1 MNPTH
6 LSILLGVLALTG
18 AGILIIRG
26 YNAKGILF
34 TIGITLM
41 ILAYA
46 LGQDITKTPGGDP
59 VADLTNHI
67 YGLFESRGGG
77 LGMIIMILIGFS
89 AYMSHIGANDVVIRV
104 LYKPLRHIR
113 SPYILLAGGFLLGAL
128 MSLAINSATAL
139 GVFLMA
145 TLFPIMVRLGISAP
159 SAAAICSSTTL
170 VNLSPTAADLILAA
184 KKAEADLVHFSFE
197 IIIPMS
203 IVALICVAIAHYYW
217 QRYCDRRE
225 GLGQNTHDAL
235 ETAEATALKTD
246 APVYYFI
253 LPFLPIAGLFLYNGN
268 ILPEIKLGG
277 LVVLTILISALIE
290 YLRSMDARKV
300 YDGLEIC
307 YRGMAEG
314 FSSVVVLLVAA
325 GIFAHGLETIGF
337 VKALLGAIQ
346 GDSAATII
354 MLYHPRRRHRRR
366 LRQRRLLR
374 LRRTRPQTR
383 RTNGHQPRL
392 PHRAD
397 DASLEHWPGRIA
409 HLRRHRRCLWRG
421 QNLAAAAGQT
431 QRRPGTGRRY
441 RRRRLHHAVRAEN
454 NPVTAQ
460 RTHPK
465 PTTRHRVC
473 LPFESPGVS
482 RNVC

>member
-34 TIGITLM
+34 SIGITLM

-59 VADLTNHI
+59 VADLTNNI
-67 YGLFESRGGG
+67 YGLFENRGGG

-184 KKAEADLVHFSFE
+184 EKAEADFVHFSFE

-225 GLGQNTHDAL
+225 GLGQNAHDAL
-235 ETAEATALKTD
+235 EAAEATALKTD

-354 MLYHPRRRHRRR
+354 MLA
-366 LRQRRLLR
+366 LVVITLVV
-374 LRRTRPQTR
+374 
-383 RTNGHQPRL
+383 
-392 PHRAD
+392 A
-397 DASLEHWPGRIA
+397 IA
-409 HLRRHRRCLWRG
+409 AGSGNAAFFAFVELAPK
-421 QNLAAAAGQT
+421 LAAQMGINPAYLIAPMMQVSNIGRVVSPISGVIVAVSGAGKISPLLLVK
-431 QRRPGTGRRY
+431 RN
-441 RRRRLHHAVRAEN
+441 AVPAL
-454 NPVTAQ
+454 VGVIVVVAYTMLFV
-460 RTHPK
+460 PK
-465 PTTRHRVC
+465 ITP
-473 LPFESPGVS
+473 
-482 RNVC
+482 

>member
-34 TIGITLM
+34 SIGITLM

-67 YGLFESRGGG
+67 YGLFENRGGG

-104 LYKPLRHIR
+104 LYKPLRHVR
-113 SPYILLAGGFLLGAL
+113 SPYVLLVGGFILSAL
-128 MSLAINSATAL
+128 MSFAIHSATAL

-145 TLFPIMVRLGISAP
+145 TLFPIMVRLGISVP

-170 VNLSPTAADLILAA
+170 VNLAPTAADVILAA
-184 KKAEADLVHFSFE
+184 EKANADLITFSFKT
-197 IIIPMS
+197 IMPMS
-203 IVALICVAIAHYYW
+203 IVALFFVAIAHYYW

-225 GLGQNTHDAL
+225 GLGQNAHDAL
-235 ETAEATALKTD
+235 EAAEATALKTD

-253 LPFLPIAGLFLYNGN
+253 LPFLPIIGLFIYNGERM
-268 ILPEIKLGG
+268 PEIKLGG
-277 LVVLTILISALIE
+277 LVVLTILITALIE
-290 YLRSMDARKV
+290 FLRSLDARKT
-300 YDGLEIC
+300 YDGLEVC

-314 FSSVVVLLVAA
+314 FSGVVVLLVAA

-337 VKALLGAIQ
+337 VKALIDSVQGA
-346 GDSAATII
+346 GAANVV
-354 MLYHPRRRHRRR
+354 MLA
-366 LRQRRLLR
+366 LVVITLVV
-374 LRRTRPQTR
+374 
-383 RTNGHQPRL
+383 
-392 PHRAD
+392 A
-397 DASLEHWPGRIA
+397 IA
-409 HLRRHRRCLWRG
+409 AGSGNAAFFAFVELAPK
-421 QNLAAAAGQT
+421 LAAQMGINPAYLIAPMMQVSNIGRVVSPISGVIVAVSGAGDLSPMLLVKRTAIPTLAALAVIVLYT
-431 QRRPGTGRRY
+431 LIFVP
-441 RRRRLHHAVRAEN
+441 LH
-454 NPVTAQ
+454 
-460 RTHPK
+460 
-465 PTTRHRVC
+465 
-473 LPFESPGVS
+473 LPAAP
-482 RNVC
+482 

>member
-1 MNPTH
+1 MNPAY

-184 KKAEADLVHFSFE
+184 KKAEADIVHFSFE

-225 GLGQNTHDAL
+225 GLGQNAHDAL
-235 ETAEATALKTD
+235 EAAEATALKTD

-253 LPFLPIAGLFLYNGN
+253 LPFLPIAGLFLYNGD
-268 ILPEIKLGG
+268 ILPEIELGG

-354 MLYHPRRRHRRR
+354 MLA
-366 LRQRRLLR
+366 LVVITLVV
-374 LRRTRPQTR
+374 
-383 RTNGHQPRL
+383 
-392 PHRAD
+392 A
-397 DASLEHWPGRIA
+397 IA
-409 HLRRHRRCLWRG
+409 AGSGNAAFFAFVELAPK
-421 QNLAAAAGQT
+421 LAAQMGINPAYLIAPMMQVSNIGRVVSPISGVIVAVSGAGKISPLLLVK
-431 QRRPGTGRRY
+431 RN
-441 RRRRLHHAVRAEN
+441 AVPAL
-454 NPVTAQ
+454 VGVIVVVAYTMLFV
-460 RTHPK
+460 PK
-465 PTTRHRVC
+465 ITP
-473 LPFESPGVS
+473 
-482 RNVC
+482 

>member
-1 MNPTH
+1 MNPAY

-34 TIGITLM
+34 SIGITLM

-184 KKAEADLVHFSFE
+184 EKAEADFVHFSFE

-225 GLGQNTHDAL
+225 GLGQNAHDAL
-235 ETAEATALKTD
+235 EAAEATALKTD

-253 LPFLPIAGLFLYNGN
+253 QPFLPIAGLFLYNGN
-268 ILPEIKLGG
+268 ILPEIELGG

-354 MLYHPRRRHRRR
+354 MLA
-366 LRQRRLLR
+366 LVVITLVV
-374 LRRTRPQTR
+374 
-383 RTNGHQPRL
+383 
-392 PHRAD
+392 A
-397 DASLEHWPGRIA
+397 IA
-409 HLRRHRRCLWRG
+409 AGSGNAAFFAFVELAPK
-421 QNLAAAAGQT
+421 LAAQMGINPAYLIAPMMQVSNIGRVVSPISGVIVAVSGAGKISPLLLVK
-431 QRRPGTGRRY
+431 RN
-441 RRRRLHHAVRAEN
+441 AVPAL
-454 NPVTAQ
+454 VGVIVVVAYTMLFV
-460 RTHPK
+460 PK
-465 PTTRHRVC
+465 ITP
-473 LPFESPGVS
+473 
-482 RNVC
+482 

>member
-34 TIGITLM
+34 SIGITLM

-59 VADLTNHI
+59 VADLTNNI
-67 YGLFESRGGG
+67 YGLFENRGGG

-354 MLYHPRRRHRRR
+354 MLA
-366 LRQRRLLR
+366 LVAITLVV
-374 LRRTRPQTR
+374 
-383 RTNGHQPRL
+383 
-392 PHRAD
+392 A
-397 DASLEHWPGRIA
+397 IA
-409 HLRRHRRCLWRG
+409 AGSGNAAFFAFVELAPK
-421 QNLAAAAGQT
+421 LAAQMGINPAYLIAPMMQVSNIGRVVSPISGVIVAVSGAGKISPLLLVK
-431 QRRPGTGRRY
+431 RN
-441 RRRRLHHAVRAEN
+441 AVPAL
-454 NPVTAQ
+454 VGVIVVVAYTMLFV
-460 RTHPK
+460 PK
-465 PTTRHRVC
+465 ITP
-473 LPFESPGVS
+473 
-482 RNVC
+482 

>member
-1 MNPTH
+1 MNPAY

-34 TIGITLM
+34 SIGITLM

-225 GLGQNTHDAL
+225 GLGQNAHDAL
-235 ETAEATALKTD
+235 EAAEATALKTD

-354 MLYHPRRRHRRR
+354 MLA
-366 LRQRRLLR
+366 LVVITLVV
-374 LRRTRPQTR
+374 
-383 RTNGHQPRL
+383 
-392 PHRAD
+392 A
-397 DASLEHWPGRIA
+397 IA
-409 HLRRHRRCLWRG
+409 AGSGNAAFFAFVELAPK
-421 QNLAAAAGQT
+421 LAAQMGINPAYLIAPMMQVSNIGRVVSPISGVIVAVSGAGKISPLLLVK
-431 QRRPGTGRRY
+431 RN
-441 RRRRLHHAVRAEN
+441 AVPAL
-454 NPVTAQ
+454 VGVIVVVAYTMLFV
-460 RTHPK
+460 PK
-465 PTTRHRVC
+465 ITP
-473 LPFESPGVS
+473 
-482 RNVC
+482 

>member
-34 TIGITLM
+34 SIGITLM

-184 KKAEADLVHFSFE
+184 KKAEADIVHFSFE

-225 GLGQNTHDAL
+225 GLGQNAHDAL

-268 ILPEIKLGG
+268 ILPEIELGG

-354 MLYHPRRRHRRR
+354 MLALVVITLVVAIAAGSGNAAFFAFVELAPKLAAQMGINPAYLIAPMM
-366 LRQRRLLR
+366 QVS
-374 LRRTRPQTR
+374 
-383 RTNGHQPRL
+383 NI
-392 PHRAD
+392 
-397 DASLEHWPGRIA
+397 GRIVSPISGVIVA
-409 HLRRHRRCLWRG
+409 VSG
-421 QNLAAAAGQT
+421 AGKISPLLLVK
-431 QRRPGTGRRY
+431 RN
-441 RRRRLHHAVRAEN
+441 AVPAL
-454 NPVTAQ
+454 VGVIVVVAYTMLFV
-460 RTHPK
+460 PK
-465 PTTRHRVC
+465 ITP
-473 LPFESPGVS
+473 
-482 RNVC
+482 

>member
-34 TIGITLM
+34 SIGITLM

-59 VADLTNHI
+59 VADLTNNI
-67 YGLFESRGGG
+67 YGLFENRGGG

-89 AYMSHIGANDVVIRV
+89 AYMSHIVANDVVIRV

-184 KKAEADLVHFSFE
+184 EKAEADFVHFSFE

-225 GLGQNTHDAL
+225 GLGQNAHDAL
-235 ETAEATALKTD
+235 EAAEATALKTD

-354 MLYHPRRRHRRR
+354 MLA
-366 LRQRRLLR
+366 LVVITLVV
-374 LRRTRPQTR
+374 
-383 RTNGHQPRL
+383 
-392 PHRAD
+392 A
-397 DASLEHWPGRIA
+397 IA
-409 HLRRHRRCLWRG
+409 AGSGNAAFFAFVELAPK
-421 QNLAAAAGQT
+421 LAAQMGINPAYLIAPMMQVSNIGRVVSPISGVIVAVSGAGKISPLLLVK
-431 QRRPGTGRRY
+431 RN
-441 RRRRLHHAVRAEN
+441 AVPAL
-454 NPVTAQ
+454 VGVIVVVAYTMLFV
-460 RTHPK
+460 PK
-465 PTTRHRVC
+465 ITP
-473 LPFESPGVS
+473 
-482 RNVC
+482 

>member
-34 TIGITLM
+34 SIGITLM

-184 KKAEADLVHFSFE
+184 KKAEADFVHFSFE

-268 ILPEIKLGG
+268 ILPEIELGG

-354 MLYHPRRRHRRR
+354 MLA
-366 LRQRRLLR
+366 LVIITLVV
-374 LRRTRPQTR
+374 
-383 RTNGHQPRL
+383 
-392 PHRAD
+392 A
-397 DASLEHWPGRIA
+397 IA
-409 HLRRHRRCLWRG
+409 AGSGNAAFFAFVELAPK
-421 QNLAAAAGQT
+421 LAAQMGINPAYLIAPMMQVSNIGRVVSPISGVIVAVSGAGKISPLLLVK
-431 QRRPGTGRRY
+431 RN
-441 RRRRLHHAVRAEN
+441 AVPAL
-454 NPVTAQ
+454 VGVIVVVAYTMLLV
-460 RTHPK
+460 PK
-465 PTTRHRVC
+465 
-473 LPFESPGVS
+473 
-482 RNVC
+482 

>member
-1 MNPTH
+1 MNPAY

-18 AGILIIRG
+18 AGVLIIRG

-34 TIGITLM
+34 SIGITLM

-225 GLGQNTHDAL
+225 GLGQNAHDAL

-268 ILPEIKLGG
+268 ILPEIELGG

-354 MLYHPRRRHRRR
+354 MLALVVITLVVAIAAGSGNAAFFAFVELAPKLAAQMGINPAYLIAPMM
-366 LRQRRLLR
+366 QVS
-374 LRRTRPQTR
+374 
-383 RTNGHQPRL
+383 NI
-392 PHRAD
+392 
-397 DASLEHWPGRIA
+397 GRIVSPISGVIVA
-409 HLRRHRRCLWRG
+409 VSG
-421 QNLAAAAGQT
+421 AGKISPLLLVK
-431 QRRPGTGRRY
+431 RN
-441 RRRRLHHAVRAEN
+441 AVPAL
-454 NPVTAQ
+454 VGVIVVVAYTMLFV
-460 RTHPK
+460 PK
-465 PTTRHRVC
+465 ITP
-473 LPFESPGVS
+473 
-482 RNVC
+482 

>member
-34 TIGITLM
+34 SIGITLM

-67 YGLFESRGGG
+67 YGLFENRGGG

-89 AYMSHIGANDVVIRV
+89 AYMSHIGANDIVIRV

-184 KKAEADLVHFSFE
+184 EKAEADFVHFSFE

-225 GLGQNTHDAL
+225 GLGQNAHDAL
-235 ETAEATALKTD
+235 EAAEAAALKTD

-314 FSSVVVLLVAA
+314 FSSVVGLLVAA
-325 GIFAHGLETIGF
+325 GSGNAAFFAF
-337 VKALLGAIQ
+337 VELAPK
-346 GDSAATII
+346 
-354 MLYHPRRRHRRR
+354 
-366 LRQRRLLR
+366 
-374 LRRTRPQTR
+374 
-383 RTNGHQPRL
+383 
-392 PHRAD
+392 
-397 DASLEHWPGRIA
+397 
-409 HLRRHRRCLWRG
+409 
-421 QNLAAAAGQT
+421 LAAQMGINPAYLIAPMMQVSNIGRVVSPISGVIVAVSGAGKISPLLLVKRNSVPALVGVIVVVAYT
-431 QRRPGTGRRY
+431 M
-441 RRRRLHHAVRAEN
+441 LFV
-454 NPVTAQ
+454 
-460 RTHPK
+460 PK
-465 PTTRHRVC
+465 ITP
-473 LPFESPGVS
+473 
-482 RNVC
+482 